1 MFFFSR
7 NTPRSKIRERLEIAL
22 TSYSNYAI
30 SSLWVLVAS
39 NESCL
44 TGWWVVMKYWQLLT
58 MWLWAH
64 SLGFVE
70 NEGKKNPTQECYKNV
85 IKHTKKTLHQVQ
97 SWNPLYTECSIKNSS
112 VLRTRQE
119 FKNASAFLLMAIL
132 SPPLGKS
139 DFWSAPWR
147 ESHPHRTLGYPLLL
161 LRPHTLLTSIYSPTL
176 SSWWQM
182 TGFWY
187 QDLPYSSQHMETC
200 TGFAFRISEVLPT
213 KDIVVSGTGSL
224 SVSHLHFSFER
235 WEKK

>member
-1 MFFFSR
+1 
-7 NTPRSKIRERLEIAL
+7 
-22 TSYSNYAI
+22 
-30 SSLWVLVAS
+30 
-39 NESCL
+39 
-44 TGWWVVMKYWQLLT
+44 MK
-58 MWLWAH
+58 
-64 SLGFVE
+64 E
-70 NEGKKNPTQECYKNV
+70 KNPTQECYKDV
-85 IKHTKKTLHQVQ
+85 IKQTKKTLHQVQ

-119 FKNASAFLLMAIL
+119 FKNASAFLLMPVL

-182 TGFWY
+182 TVFWY

-213 KDIVVSGTGSL
+213 KDIVVSETGSL
-224 SVSHLHFSFER
+224 SASHLHFSFER
-235 WEKK
+235 WEKNSSYASNTAMKMNRNNAWWLFSTAVAIGTCSFLLVCFVLVLSCFVLFYW